1 LKTYK
6 RSFGTQKLKAMIESG
21 QTSITEPHKPAE
33 KITSKQLLG
42 VQKKL
47 QIIHAG
53 AEYTLRITAN
63 NKLILTK

>member
-1 LKTYK
+1 
-6 RSFGTQKLKAMIESG
+6 MIESG
-21 QTSITEPHKPAE
+21 QTSITETHKPVE

-42 VQKKL
+42 TQKKL